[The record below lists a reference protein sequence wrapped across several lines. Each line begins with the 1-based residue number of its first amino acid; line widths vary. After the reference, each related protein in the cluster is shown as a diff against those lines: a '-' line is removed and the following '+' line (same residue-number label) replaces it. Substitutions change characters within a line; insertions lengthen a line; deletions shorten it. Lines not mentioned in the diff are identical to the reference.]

1 MTVHCRR
8 QIEVLAA
15 LGARRIILARE
26 LRLDEIAACATTAAS
41 FGVQVEC
48 FVHGAMC
55 YAYSGQCQMSFFAS
69 GRSANRGACIQSCR
83 FTYDLDG
90 SKGPHLSMRDLC
102 LLERIPEVVSTGV
115 ASLKIEGRLK
125 GPEYVFT
132 VCRAYRDALT
142 AAAEGAE
149 FDSLARRRELREVFS
164 RPFTQGPAFGE
175 LDETARQAASRDAD
189 EPPDAELLRISR
201 REGTAVLR
209 SAGNIAAGHGFR
221 FTIGSSDGGFLV
233 THARRRTDGTW
244 LCRVRVTRRGPHLPA
259 GLALYR
265 NVNQARGAQLR
276 QSMREVG
283 PLRASDPAIGI
294 HLEVEARLGEALI
307 ASARSD
313 DGRSARVEAGAVERA
328 RNQALDA
335 DLLRASLGAFG
346 GSGFFLRS
354 LKADFEPAVFVP
366 ASLLKK
372 VRRQLVEDLSQQPRI
387 LTRRWALPELSTFA
401 RSCAA
406 HVAVSSLAAANA
418 ALAAGADAAWLDD
431 PTLDLWGGRPPRLP
445 GRPNG
450 LWLRHPAV
458 APTSPHLAEL
468 GLPVVAGHL
477 GAVVSAADAGL
488 PVIADLG
495 CNAVN
500 HATCEALAGLGASAC
515 VASLECTT
523 AQLFD
528 LVGRTRCPVILAVG
542 GRPAVMATRQNH
554 GLTAGE
560 APRQLVAPAGMTYSL
575 TSHVSGH
582 TVIRETRVRERLP
595 ELEGLLPWVAGV
607 LLEAGGEEVHE
618 VAEKARRLR
627 HQLDLISSNRPNRAE
642 R

>member
-1 MTVHCRR
+1 MSRNDAQRPGASHLLPGQADRRTPELLSPAGSPACLPAAVAGGADAVYLGLQRFSARARAENFCAEELGGTVGYLHERGLRCYVTLNTLIHDLELPAAVETARLISEAGADAVILQDLGLWRVLRQELPDLSLYASTQMTVHCRR

-366 ASLLKK
+366 ASLL
-372 VRRQLVEDLSQQPRI
+372 
-387 LTRRWALPELSTFA
+387 T
-401 RSCAA
+401 
-406 HVAVSSLAAANA
+406 
-418 ALAAGADAAWLDD
+418 
-431 PTLDLWGGRPPRLP
+431 
-445 GRPNG
+445 
-450 LWLRHPAV
+450 
-458 APTSPHLAEL
+458 
-468 GLPVVAGHL
+468 
-477 GAVVSAADAGL
+477 
-488 PVIADLG
+488 
-495 CNAVN
+495 
-500 HATCEALAGLGASAC
+500 
-515 VASLECTT
+515 
-523 AQLFD
+523 
-528 LVGRTRCPVILAVG
+528 
-542 GRPAVMATRQNH
+542 
-554 GLTAGE
+554 
-560 APRQLVAPAGMTYSL
+560 
-575 TSHVSGH
+575 
-582 TVIRETRVRERLP
+582 
-595 ELEGLLPWVAGV
+595 
-607 LLEAGGEEVHE
+607 
-618 VAEKARRLR
+618 
-627 HQLDLISSNRPNRAE
+627 
-642 R
+642 